1 MFRTDVVAAR
11 FTLTSIRRT
20 NPAIADRTDARM
32 VSTHQLS
39 TDFTGYQCVLAV
51 MALTVLAVPGM

>member
-1 MFRTDVVAAR
+1 
-11 FTLTSIRRT
+11 
-20 NPAIADRTDARM
+20 M